1 MFRKVHSKDRL
12 EAVDALAPVIGARR
26 GVPLPLLVIVLLLVG
41 LAIILGR
48 DQLMGNAA
56 IMVAMAS
63 TTLARLQDKA
73 SSAPASSNVEPR
85 LIISLLLP
93 DGSNFDILD
102 EPVPAD
108 CYAQNNADYDG
119 DAVRWGLGNKAHSA
133 AGCCAQCKAHRG
145 KPRCNVWVWC
155 GDPSGVCWT
164 MDIHNHTT
172 GDCWLKYQ
180 AGWDNIVDLKKS
192 NLKVNHQNQF
202 TPAFRKEHK
211 TAPLLV
217 PWVAGLV
224 PQARPAP

>member
-1 MFRKVHSKDRL
+1 MLTSRCAPGPGKLCCLPAIACMPAITSL
-12 EAVDALAPVIGARR
+12 LAPA
-26 GVPLPLLVIVLLLVG
+26 G
-41 LAIILGR
+41 LAGAVAGLAGAVAGLAGAVAGLAGAVAGLAGAVAGLAGAVAGLAGAVAGLAGAFIKHRAQTRAWRQQELGSWS
-48 DQLMGNAA
+48 L
-56 IMVAMAS
+56 AS
-63 TTLARLQDKA
+63 HQKVTR
-73 SSAPASSNVEPR
+73 R
-85 LIISLLLP
+85 
-93 DGSNFDILD
+93 
-102 EPVPAD
+102 
-108 CYAQNNADYDG
+108 
-119 DAVRWGLGNKAHSA
+119 
-133 AGCCAQCKAHRG
+133 
-145 KPRCNVWVWC
+145 
-155 GDPSGVCWT
+155 DPSGVCWT